1 MKYGLLFRKL
11 IVEGV
16 CYYQLINK
24 IKGEKDVNNTIKI
37 TEGPYFNL
45 KVENYENSEEVL
57 VYKEIEKD
65 IYDNLTIEQPLYFK
79 YKLVFT
85 I

>member
-24 IKGEKDVNNTIKI
+24 IKGEKDVNNTMKI
-37 TEGPYFNL
+37 L
-45 KVENYENSEEVL
+45 K
-57 VYKEIEKD
+57 K
-65 IYDNLTIEQPLYFK
+65 F
-79 YKLVFT
+79 
-85 I
+85 